1 MMEGIGREAAIL
13 QADRDG
19 ETTNVSPQGPGDRPS
34 DQTDRK
40 TADCQK
46 GSGLTSPLSVN
57 NDIRD
62 QETES
67 PLGLK
72 SSVNVCYYRELS
84 RAGAHSPLAPDQ
96 ECYLDEDSV
105 TPIAS
110 EDCTP
115 VIDQSRFLIDSPTT
129 GVVTLNSPSVG
140 LVTLDLDSCDEDEDS
155 SKLETCCDEYD
166 DLYSLDKYYTPDP
179 SSTDLSVSS
188 ASAESLGLD
197 EAASKES
204 GGQHLDSQSEG
215 KQSTD
220 ESFCDCV
227 STLRRD
233 NSSQGSSL
241 TTSLESED
249 NIYMEP
255 PQHPLEPAST
265 DRKDRN
271 RVYLFSEGL
280 KGFTESLSECPMF
293 CVPIVTGKYKSFSTS
308 AIHTSSNEIGA
319 SEIKFSDR
327 GIDTLDLKS
336 TACEMSTSKL
346 KSLDRGRCKSCDVL
360 RAQASDKCNNTRIRP
375 PSLNLDGVP
384 HAVPPGSGHQGSGV
398 NDGLT
403 SPRSPGFCHHRTLD
417 VPQTIL
423 DVHYDLLKS
432 GIAILPGCRDIEGC
446 AIVFIFTRSSLW
458 QLQKVSSV
466 ELART
471 LLYYRS
477 VPRDNVQKKGLKLV
491 ADIRGASSSTVN
503 TLLETMYLLQGNCP
517 GALST
522 VYMLAN
528 ETSEPLVMKSPVYD
542 PLATFRLEVLVSME
556 TLHKYL
562 PPDSIPVALDGHFAY
577 SHEDWIRFQMKLD
590 PFVSKLQA
598 AAKYLVCIM
607 QDLSDAAGVPRTT
620 KEANQLIEHHEQ
632 LIKSVF
638 EDQRLMSVQ
647 TDGEGVINCLQ
658 REVVHLS
665 HSQDYR
671 DSMMSMNELYDNLQ
685 TTIVKLVRLSDSRL
699 CKLEQCLQLREFEEE
714 CTKVLSWVSGC
725 GEDFFQRYVHL
736 ADNLKAIRAQQKE
749 FEKFYYSAMTHIEK
763 GNDLLEEASML
774 AQSGNFD
781 EVTGYKELARTL
793 KKHLQLF
800 TGRLEEIRE
809 RIESTASCYHL
820 LDKTYEWALDAMKY
834 VASMKMEHCSTIEGL
849 DKLLRSLQVYL
860 RDHPMMKEETFISMM
875 DLAKKLR
882 NEKLMEQCRVARARC
897 EETHSLLTARQS
909 TLREAKDRMVLETK
923 TSPSKTDQRRS
934 GQFSV
939 ISSPELRHPSVNNDN
954 AVWQPCSAST
964 PSSGSERTPSFCG
977 SGTSPILPPTNLTP
991 QDMVFLGESDSSFI
1005 TEDMS
1010 DRVVTSIPKILN
1022 NSTMR
1027 SSREDLTSPSDTS
1040 SQRSIRSAPTP
1051 QDSRG
1056 GEEGP
1061 GSALTSHNRPLKKV
1075 LRRTS
1080 TAPPFTGGA
1089 IIEEED
1095 PKPRRTD
1102 RQPGRQDDSRTVS
1115 MITSST
1121 DSLSSMPE
1129 EEPENGEV
1137 LVPSSKSFTPVP
1149 VNTHLNSQNGSIPTG
1164 SLADLKLSGTEKI
1177 KRTLAHVMREMVQTE
1192 RDYVCS
1198 LQFIIE
1204 QYVPEL
1210 ERDDVPQAL
1219 RGKRNVIF
1227 GNLEKIYHFH
1237 HQMFLRE
1244 VELCANNPFQ
1254 IAQYF
1259 IMHASQFYLYA
1270 IYNKNKPKS
1279 DSLMAEYGKYF
1290 FREKQLQLGD
1300 KMDLSSYLLKPVQR
1314 MGKYAL
1320 LIKQIMKACPNTEQ
1334 EYQDLKAAE
1343 EMVKFQLR
1351 HGNDLLAMDSLRDC
1365 DVNFQEQGRL
1375 LRQEEFLVWQGRRKS
1390 MRHVFLFEDLI
1401 LFSKTQRGRNGSPDT
1416 YNYKFS
1422 FKMADVG
1429 LTEAYEGSGYKFEI
1443 WFRRRSLG
1451 DNYIL
1456 QAPSS
1461 DVRHQWTKEIS
1472 HVLWNQALK
1481 NREHHMTEMLSMGV
1495 GNKPCLDIKPSANN
1509 IQDRLLNYAVGNRGA
1524 RTRNSVAVTSFEHL
1538 RQGNKRPHSII
1549 SVSSTSSSSSSHS
1562 GMLSILGPNYD
1573 MADSPRSRQ
1582 SIACMSNES
1591 GIGTDLSGSE
1601 NDRQGSL
1608 EISRRGPNSRHYINH
1623 PQAKLILSNTSSNEP
1638 VSTDV

>member
-1 MMEGIGREAAIL
+1 MMEG
-13 QADRDG
+13 
-19 ETTNVSPQGPGDRPS
+19 S
-34 DQTDRK
+34 
-40 TADCQK
+40 
-46 GSGLTSPLSVN
+46 
-57 NDIRD
+57 
-62 QETES
+62 ES
-67 PLGLK
+67 PATNLHRDHGDGDLGPLRPADSPSNPMDKTPARFYCHEGPRALPSPISLQNDTKGQEAESALGLNSPVK
-72 SSVNVCYYRELS
+72 LCNYKELS

-115 VIDQSRFLIDSPTT
+115 VIDQSRFLIDSPT
-129 GVVTLNSPSVG
+129 GVVTLNSPSIG

-155 SKLETCCDEYD
+155 SKLEACCDEYD

-188 ASAESLGLD
+188 ASADSLGLD
-197 EAASKES
+197 ETASKES
-204 GGQHLDSQSEG
+204 GGPHLDSQSEG

-220 ESFCDCV
+220 DSFCDCV

-255 PQHPLEPAST
+255 PTHPLELAP
-265 DRKDRN
+265 KDLSDGN
-271 RVYLFSEGL
+271 SVTSFSEGL

-308 AIHTSSNEIGA
+308 AIHTSASEIGA

-327 GIDTLDLKS
+327 GIDNLDLKS
-336 TACEMSTSKL
+336 TACEMSTSEL

-360 RAQASDKCNNTRIRP
+360 RAGDKCGNTKTRP
-375 PSLNLDGVP
+375 PSLNLGGVP
-384 HAVPPGSGHQGSGV
+384 HAVPPGSGMRGGGTS
-398 NDGLT
+398 DGT
-403 SPRSPGFCHHRTLD
+403 SDGTSSPRSPGFCQHRSLD
-417 VPQTIL
+417 IPQTIL
-423 DVHYDLLKS
+423 DVNYDLLKS
-432 GIAILPGCRDIEGC
+432 GIAILPGSRDIDGS

-477 VPRDNVQKKGLKLV
+477 VPREDVQKKGLKIV
-491 ADIRGASSSTVN
+491 ADIQGASSSTVN

-517 GALST
+517 GALSA

-528 ETSEPLVMKSPVYD
+528 EISEPLVKKSPVYD
-542 PLATFRLEVLVSME
+542 PLATFRLEVLVSMKA
-556 TLHKYL
+556 LHTYML
-562 PPDSIPVALDGHFAY
+562 PDSIPVALDGHFTY
-577 SHEDWIRFQMKLD
+577 SHDDWIRFQMKLD

-607 QDLSDAAGVPRTT
+607 QDLTDAGGVPRTT
-620 KEANQLIEHHEQ
+620 KQANELIEHHEQ

-638 EDQRLMSVQ
+638 DDHRLMSVQ

-658 REVVHLS
+658 REAVYLS

-671 DSMMSMNELYDNLQ
+671 DSMMSMNKLYDNLQ
-685 TTIVKLVRLSDSRL
+685 TTIVRLVRLSDSRL

-714 CTKVLSWVSGC
+714 CTKVLSWVSGN
-725 GEDFFQRYVHL
+725 GEEFFQRYVHL

-763 GNDLLEEASML
+763 GNDLLDEASML

-800 TGRLEEIRE
+800 TGRLEETRE

-834 VASMKMEHCSTIEGL
+834 VASMKMEHCSTVEGL

-860 RDHPMMKEETFISMM
+860 RDHPMMKEETFVSMM

-897 EETHSLLTARQS
+897 EETHNLLMARQT

-923 TSPSKTDQRRS
+923 TSPSKTDQQQR
-934 GQFSV
+934 GQFGV

-954 AVWQPCSAST
+954 AIWQPCSAST
-964 PSSGSERTPSFCG
+964 PSSGSDHTPSFCS
-977 SGTSPILPPTNLTP
+977 SGTSPILPPANLTP
-991 QDMVFLGESDSSFI
+991 QDMVFLGEGDSSFI

-1010 DRVVTSIPKILN
+1010 DRVVASIPKILN

-1027 SSREDLTSPSDTS
+1027 SSREDLTSPSETS
-1040 SQRSIRSAPTP
+1040 SQGSTRSVPTP
-1051 QDSRG
+1051 QHSQG
-1056 GEEGP
+1056 GEQGP
-1061 GSALTSHNRPLKKV
+1061 GSALTSHCRPLKKV

-1095 PKPRRTD
+1095 TQTR
-1102 RQPGRQDDSRTVS
+1102 PGRQDNGRTVS

-1129 EEPENGEV
+1129 EEEPENGGV
-1137 LVPSSKSFTPVP
+1137 SVSSSKSFTPVP
-1149 VNTHLNSQNGSIPTG
+1149 VNSHLLSQNGSIPTG

-1198 LQFIIE
+1198 LQFIID

-1237 HQMFLRE
+1237 RQMFLRE
-1244 VELCANNPFQ
+1244 VELCEKNPFQ

-1259 IMHASQFYLYA
+1259 LMHASQFYLYA

-1320 LIKQIMKACPNTEQ
+1320 LIKQIMKGCPHTDQ

-1365 DVNFQEQGRL
+1365 DVNLQEQGRL

-1416 YNYKFS
+1416 YHYKFS

-1451 DNYIL
+1451 ENYIL

-1472 HVLWNQALK
+1472 RVLWNQALK
-1481 NREHHMTEMLSMGV
+1481 NRENHMTEMLSMGV
-1495 GNKPCLDIKPSANN
+1495 GNKPCMDIKPSANN

-1562 GMLSILGPNYD
+1562 GMFSILGPNFD
-1573 MADSPRSRQ
+1573 MTDSPRSRQ

-1608 EISRRGPNSRHYINH
+1608 DISRRGSNSRHYH
-1623 PQAKLILSNTSSNEP
+1623 PQSKLILSNANSNEP

>member
-1 MMEGIGREAAIL
+1 MTDEDLMTESEETTWTDCEEDVSPDTCVTLSGDDELLLLQTKLSSLYTEEEGQLSAVRQARHTLHSQYHGNLHKFFSQYLNPTVTLLTRLADIHRVAEPCVIHSNWPLSYKGSVLIHLGDLDLQDLSSGEFYFYIGHTFSGQLHLIL
-13 QADRDG
+13 KYRSDVGIQEVVVLDNELQEMFTMDWLKVKVRSSEDLGQLLQQCLVGFEESLARLVLQDVTPDMCHKCQQNRRDG
-19 ETTNVSPQGPGDRPS
+19 PGGGASNPSWTNHYAKMKAQR
-34 DQTDRK
+34 Q
-40 TADCQK
+40 
-46 GSGLTSPLSVN
+46 
-57 NDIRD
+57 
-62 QETES
+62 
-67 PLGLK
+67 
-72 SSVNVCYYRELS
+72 
-84 RAGAHSPLAPDQ
+84 HSQ
-96 ECYLDEDSV
+96 
-105 TPIAS
+105 
-110 EDCTP
+110 
-115 VIDQSRFLIDSPTT
+115 
-129 GVVTLNSPSVG
+129 
-140 LVTLDLDSCDEDEDS
+140 
-155 SKLETCCDEYD
+155 
-166 DLYSLDKYYTPDP
+166 
-179 SSTDLSVSS
+179 
-188 ASAESLGLD
+188 
-197 EAASKES
+197 
-204 GGQHLDSQSEG
+204 
-215 KQSTD
+215 
-220 ESFCDCV
+220 
-227 STLRRD
+227 
-233 NSSQGSSL
+233 SSQGHSSL
-241 TTSLESED
+241 
-249 NIYMEP
+249 P
-255 PQHPLEPAST
+255 
-265 DRKDRN
+265 
-271 RVYLFSEGL
+271 
-280 KGFTESLSECPMF
+280 
-293 CVPIVTGKYKSFSTS
+293 
-308 AIHTSSNEIGA
+308 
-319 SEIKFSDR
+319 
-327 GIDTLDLKS
+327 
-336 TACEMSTSKL
+336 
-346 KSLDRGRCKSCDVL
+346 
-360 RAQASDKCNNTRIRP
+360 
-375 PSLNLDGVP
+375 DGVP

>member
-1 MMEGIGREAAIL
+1 MTTPGR
-13 QADRDG
+13 
-19 ETTNVSPQGPGDRPS
+19 
-34 DQTDRK
+34 
-40 TADCQK
+40 
-46 GSGLTSPLSVN
+46 SGLLGGERTLRGLSLGFANMVLGYFRNKEQAKNGEYFLEDGKENEVSECVETSSVYY
-57 NDIRD
+57 D
-62 QETES
+62 TLES
-67 PLGLK
+67 PGM
-72 SSVNVCYYRELS
+72 S
-84 RAGAHSPLAPDQ
+84 
-96 ECYLDEDSV
+96 
-105 TPIAS
+105 
-110 EDCTP
+110 
-115 VIDQSRFLIDSPTT
+115 
-129 GVVTLNSPSVG
+129 
-140 LVTLDLDSCDEDEDS
+140 
-155 SKLETCCDEYD
+155 
-166 DLYSLDKYYTPDP
+166 
-179 SSTDLSVSS
+179 
-188 ASAESLGLD
+188 
-197 EAASKES
+197 ES
-204 GGQHLDSQSEG
+204 GDGMSDA
-215 KQSTD
+215 D
-220 ESFCDCV
+220 PMV
-227 STLRRD
+227 
-233 NSSQGSSL
+233 
-241 TTSLESED
+241 ESED
-249 NIYMEP
+249 WTDCEEDVVTPSVTSPGDEQVLLLQTKLSSLYTEEEGRLTAVRQARQTLNTQYHGDLEKFVSQYLNP
-255 PQHPLEPAST
+255 TLTLLTSLAELHSVTDPCECHSNWPLSYKGSVLVHLSDLHLQDIST
-265 DRKDRN
+265 GQFYFYIRHTLSGQFHLIVKYKSDVGIQEVVVLDDE
-271 RVYLFSEGL
+271 LQEMFTMDWL
-280 KGFTESLSECPMF
+280 KVKVKSNEDLSQLLQQCLVGFEESLSRL
-293 CVPIVTGKYKSFSTS
+293 VLKDVTPDMCYKCQQNRRDSPRDGAPTPSW
-308 AIHTSSNEIGA
+308 SNHYA
-319 SEIKFSDR
+319 
-327 GIDTLDLKS
+327 
-336 TACEMSTSKL
+336 KL
-346 KSLDRGRCKSCDVL
+346 K
-360 RAQASDKCNNTRIRP
+360 AQRQHSQGHQNQGQGHLPKTGGA
-375 PSLNLDGVP
+375 P
-384 HAVPPGSGHQGSGV
+384 HAVPPGSGSPSGG
-398 NDGLT
+398 DTGD
-403 SPRSPGFCHHRTLD
+403 SPRSPGFCKHRPLD
-417 VPQTIL
+417 IPQTIL
-423 DVHYDLLKS
+423 DVNYDLLKS
-432 GIAILPGCRDIEGC
+432 GIAILPGSRDRDGC
-446 AIVFIFTRSSLW
+446 AVGFIFTRSSLW

-471 LLYYRS
+471 LLYYHS
-477 VPRDNVQKKGLKLV
+477 VPRDDVQKKGLKVV
-491 ADIRGASSSTVN
+491 ADIQGASSSTVN
-503 TLLETMYLLQGNCP
+503 TLLETMYLLQSNCP
-517 GALST
+517 GALSA

-528 ETSEPLVMKSPVYD
+528 EMSEPLVKKSPVYD

-556 TLHKYL
+556 TLHIYL
-562 PPDSIPVALDGHFAY
+562 PPESIPVALDGHYTY

-607 QDLSDAAGVPRTT
+607 QDLTQTGGVPRTT

-638 EDQRLMSVQ
+638 DDHRLMSVQ
-647 TDGEGVINCLQ
+647 TDGEGVINCLK
-658 REVVHLS
+658 REANHLS

-671 DSMMSMNELYDNLQ
+671 DSMMSMNKLYDNLQ

-714 CTKVLSWVSGC
+714 CAKVLSWVSGN
-725 GEDFFQRYVHL
+725 GEEFFHRYVQL
-736 ADNLKAIRAQQKE
+736 ADNLKAIRAQQKD

-763 GNDLLEEASML
+763 GNDLLDEASML

-800 TGRLEEIRE
+800 TGRLEETRE

-834 VASMKMEHCSTIEGL
+834 VASMKMEHCSTVEGL
-849 DKLLRSLQVYL
+849 DKLLRSLQSYL
-860 RDHPMMKEETFISMM
+860 RDHPMMKEETFVSMM

-882 NEKLMEQCRVARARC
+882 NEKLMEQCRVAKARC
-897 EETHSLLTARQS
+897 EETHNLLTARQT
-909 TLREAKDRMVLETK
+909 TLREAKDKMVLDTK
-923 TSPSKTDQRRS
+923 TSPSKTDLRQS
-934 GQFSV
+934 GQFGE
-939 ISSPELRHPSVNNDN
+939 ISTPELRHPSVNNDN
-954 AVWQPCSAST
+954 AMWQPCSAST

-977 SGTSPILPPTNLTP
+977 SGTSPILPPANLTQ
-991 QDMVFLGESDSSFI
+991 QDMVFLGEGDNSFI

-1010 DRVVTSIPKILN
+1010 DRVVASIPKILN

-1027 SSREDLTSPSDTS
+1027 SSREDLTSPSETS
-1040 SQRSIRSAPTP
+1040 SQGSAHCVPTP
-1051 QDSRG
+1051 QHFQDQ
-1056 GEEGP
+1056 GP

-1095 PKPRRTD
+1095 SQTRLSDRRA
-1102 RQPGRQDDSRTVS
+1102 GRQDDGRTVS

-1129 EEPENGEV
+1129 EEETENGNV
-1137 LVPSSKSFTPVP
+1137 SISSSKSFTPVP
-1149 VNTHLNSQNGSIPTG
+1149 VNSHLISQNGSIPTG

-1177 KRTLAHVMREMVQTE
+1177 KRTLAHVMREMIQTE

-1198 LQFIIE
+1198 LQFIID

-1237 HQMFLRE
+1237 RQMFLRE
-1244 VELCANNPFQ
+1244 VELCEKNPFQ

-1259 IMHASQFYLYA
+1259 LMHASQFYLYA

-1279 DSLMAEYGKYF
+1279 DCLMAEYGKYF

-1320 LIKQIMKACPNTEQ
+1320 LIKQIMKACPNTDQ

-1365 DVNFQEQGRL
+1365 DVNLQEQGRL

-1416 YNYKFS
+1416 YHYKFS

-1451 DNYIL
+1451 ENYIL
-1456 QAPSS
+1456 QAPSW

-1472 HVLWNQALK
+1472 RVLWNQALK
-1481 NREHHMTEMLSMGV
+1481 NRENHMTEMLSMGV
-1495 GNKPCLDIKPSANN
+1495 GNKPCMDIKPSANN

-1562 GMLSILGPNYD
+1562 GMVSILGPNLD
-1573 MADSPRSRQ
+1573 MTDSPRSRQ

-1601 NDRQGSL
+1601 NDRHGSL
-1608 EISRRGPNSRHYINH
+1608 EIRRGSGNSRHYH
-1623 PQAKLILSNTSSNEP
+1623 PQSKLILSNTSSNEP

>member
-1 MMEGIGREAAIL
+1 MMEGSGSSDL
-13 QADRDG
+13 
-19 ETTNVSPQGPGDRPS
+19 NLHGDRGTNSGSQHSGDSP
-34 DQTDRK
+34 
-40 TADCQK
+40 
-46 GSGLTSPLSVN
+46 SGLMNRTTSQCHEGPELASPLN
-57 NDIRD
+57 LTGDIRS

-67 PLGLK
+67 ALGLK
-72 SSVNVCYYRELS
+72 SPLKVCNYRELS

-115 VIDQSRFLIDSPTT
+115 VIDQSRFLIDSPT
-129 GVVTLNSPSVG
+129 GVVTLHSPSVG
-140 LVTLDLDSCDEDEDS
+140 LVTLDLDSCDEDDDS
-155 SKLETCCDEYD
+155 SKLDTCCDEYD

-188 ASAESLGLD
+188 TSADSLGLD
-197 EAASKES
+197 DTASKES
-204 GGQHLDSQSEG
+204 GGPHLDSHSEG

-220 ESFCDCV
+220 DSFCDCV

-255 PQHPLEPAST
+255 PQHPMEPITT
-265 DRKDRN
+265 DLQDGN
-271 RVYLFSEGL
+271 SVTSFSEGL

-308 AIHTSSNEIGA
+308 AIHTSASEIGA

-336 TACEMSTSKL
+336 AECEMSTLEL

-360 RAQASDKCNNTRIRP
+360 RAQASDKCGSARIRP
-375 PSLNLDGVP
+375 PSLKLGKHACGSP
-384 HAVPPGSGHQGSGV
+384 HAVPPGSGQRGSGTS
-398 NDGLT
+398 NEST

-423 DVHYDLLKS
+423 DVNYDLLKS
-432 GIAILPGCRDIEGC
+432 GIAILPGSRDVEGC
-446 AIVFIFTRSSLW
+446 AVVFIFTRSSLW

-471 LLYYRS
+471 LMYYRS
-477 VPRDNVQKKGLKLV
+477 VPRDDVQKKGLKIV
-491 ADIRGASSSTVN
+491 ADIQGASISTVN

-517 GALST
+517 GALSA

-528 ETSEPLVMKSPVYD
+528 EMSESLVKKSPVYD
-542 PLATFRLEVLVSME
+542 PLATFRLEVFVSMA
-556 TLHKYL
+556 TLHQYIA
-562 PPDSIPVALDGHFAY
+562 PENIPAALDGHFTY

-590 PFVSKLQA
+590 PFVSKLQS

-607 QDLSDAAGVPRTT
+607 QDLTETGGVPRTT
-620 KEANQLIEHHEQ
+620 KEANHLIEHHEQ

-638 EDQRLMSVQ
+638 DDHRLISVQ

-658 REVVHLS
+658 REAVHLS

-671 DSMMSMNELYDNLQ
+671 DSMMSMNKLYDNLQ
-685 TTIVKLVRLSDSRL
+685 TTIVRLVRLSDSRL

-714 CTKVLSWVSGC
+714 CSKVLSWVSGS
-725 GEDFFQRYVHL
+725 GEDFFQRYVNL

-763 GNDLLEEASML
+763 GNDLLDEASML

-800 TGRLEEIRE
+800 TGRLEETRE
-809 RIESTASCYHL
+809 RIESTTRCYSL

-834 VASMKMEHCSTIEGL
+834 VASMKMEHCSTVEGL

-909 TLREAKDRMVLETK
+909 ALQEAKDKMVLETK
-923 TSPSKTDQRRS
+923 PSPTKIDQHCS

-939 ISSPELRHPSVNNDN
+939 ISSPELRHPSVNGDN

-964 PSSGSERTPSFCG
+964 PSSGSERTPSFCS

-991 QDMVFLGESDSSFI
+991 QDMVFLGEGDSSFI

-1010 DRVVTSIPKILN
+1010 DRVVASIPKILN

-1027 SSREDLTSPSDTS
+1027 SSREDLTSPSDHS
-1040 SQRSIRSAPTP
+1040 SQGSIRSAPTL
-1051 QDSRG
+1051 QDSHDQ
-1056 GEEGP
+1056 GP
-1061 GSALTSHNRPLKKV
+1061 GSLTSHSRPLKKM

-1095 PKPRRTD
+1095 PQTHRSERRS
-1102 RQPGRQDDSRTVS
+1102 GRQDDGRTVS

-1129 EEPENGEV
+1129 EEETENCEV
-1137 LVPSSKSFTPVP
+1137 SVPAAKSFTPVP
-1149 VNTHLNSQNGSIPTG
+1149 VNSHLISQNGSIPTG

-1177 KRTLAHVMREMVQTE
+1177 KRTLAHVMREMIQTE

-1237 HQMFLRE
+1237 RQMFLRE
-1244 VELCANNPFQ
+1244 VEICENNPFQ

-1259 IMHASQFYLYA
+1259 LMHASQFYLYA

-1320 LIKQIMKACPNTEQ
+1320 LIKQIMKACPHTEQ

-1365 DVNFQEQGRL
+1365 DVNLQEQGRL
-1375 LRQEEFLVWQGRRKS
+1375 LRQDEFLVWQGRRKS

-1416 YNYKFS
+1416 YHYKFS

-1451 DNYIL
+1451 ENYIL

-1472 HVLWNQALK
+1472 RVLWNQALK
-1481 NREHHMTEMLSMGV
+1481 NRENHMTEMLSMGV

-1509 IQDRLLNYAVGNRGA
+1509 IQDRLLNYAIGNRGA

-1562 GMLSILGPNYD
+1562 GMVSILGPNFD
-1573 MADSPRSRQ
+1573 MIDSPRSRQ

-1591 GIGTDLSGSE
+1591 GIGTDMSGSE
-1601 NDRQGSL
+1601 NDRQGTL
-1608 EISRRGPNSRHYINH
+1608 DISRQGSNGRQYIHH
-1623 PQAKLILSNTSSNEP
+1623 PQSKLILSNSNEP

>member
-1 MMEGIGREAAIL
+1 M
-13 QADRDG
+13 
-19 ETTNVSPQGPGDRPS
+19 TSPG
-34 DQTDRK
+34 K
-40 TADCQK
+40 
-46 GSGLTSPLSVN
+46 SGLLGGERTLRGLSLGFANMVLGYFRKKELAENGEYFIKETSLDDNEISECV
-57 NDIRD
+57 
-62 QETES
+62 ET
-67 PLGLK
+67 
-72 SSVNVCYYRELS
+72 SSVYYDTLEPPGMSEAGDVLS
-84 RAGAHSPLAPDQ
+84 
-96 ECYLDEDSV
+96 DEDFM
-105 TPIAS
+105 
-110 EDCTP
+110 E
-115 VIDQSRFLIDSPTT
+115 
-129 GVVTLNSPSVG
+129 
-140 LVTLDLDSCDEDEDS
+140 
-155 SKLETCCDEYD
+155 
-166 DLYSLDKYYTPDP
+166 
-179 SSTDLSVSS
+179 
-188 ASAESLGLD
+188 
-197 EAASKES
+197 
-204 GGQHLDSQSEG
+204 
-215 KQSTD
+215 
-220 ESFCDCV
+220 
-227 STLRRD
+227 
-233 NSSQGSSL
+233 
-241 TTSLESED
+241 ESED
-249 NIYMEP
+249 LTWTDCEDDVHPDTHVTLPGDEEVLLLQTKLSSLYTEGEGRLCAVRQARQTLQTQYHGDIQAFFSKYLNPTVSLLTRLADIHSVPEP
-255 PQHPLEPAST
+255 CKSHSNWPLSYKGSVLIHLGDLDLQDLST
-265 DRKDRN
+265 GEF
-271 RVYLFSEGL
+271 YFYIGHTFSGQLHLIL
-280 KGFTESLSECPMF
+280 KYRSNVGIQEVVVLDDELQEMFTMDWLKFKVKSNEDLSQLLQQCLVGFEESLSRLVLKDVSPDMC
-293 CVPIVTGKYKSFSTS
+293 YKCQQNRRDSPGG
-308 AIHTSSNEIGA
+308 GA
-319 SEIKFSDR
+319 STPSW
-327 GIDTLDLKS
+327 TNHY
-336 TACEMSTSKL
+336 AKL
-346 KSLDRGRCKSCDVL
+346 K
-360 RAQASDKCNNTRIRP
+360 AQRHQSQGHQNQNHSSQTG
-375 PSLNLDGVP
+375 GVP
-384 HAVPPGSGHQGSGV
+384 HAVPPGSGMRGGGTS
-398 NDGLT
+398 DGT
-403 SPRSPGFCHHRTLD
+403 SDGTSSPRSPGFCQHRSLD
-417 VPQTIL
+417 IPQTIL
-423 DVHYDLLKS
+423 DVNYDLLKS
-432 GIAILPGCRDIEGC
+432 GIAILPGSRDIDGS

-477 VPRDNVQKKGLKLV
+477 VPREDVQKKGLKIV
-491 ADIRGASSSTVN
+491 ADIQGASSSTVN

-517 GALST
+517 GALSA

-528 ETSEPLVMKSPVYD
+528 EISEPLVKKSPVYD
-542 PLATFRLEVLVSME
+542 PLATFRLEVLVSMKA
-556 TLHKYL
+556 LHTYML
-562 PPDSIPVALDGHFAY
+562 PDSIPVALDGHFTY
-577 SHEDWIRFQMKLD
+577 SHDDWIRFQMKLD

-607 QDLSDAAGVPRTT
+607 QDLTDAGGVPRTT
-620 KEANQLIEHHEQ
+620 KQANELIEHHEQ

-638 EDQRLMSVQ
+638 DDHRLMSVQ

-658 REVVHLS
+658 REAVYLS

-671 DSMMSMNELYDNLQ
+671 DSMMSMNKLYDNLQ
-685 TTIVKLVRLSDSRL
+685 TTIVRLVRLSDSRL

-714 CTKVLSWVSGC
+714 CTKVLSWVSGN
-725 GEDFFQRYVHL
+725 GEEFFQRYVHL

-763 GNDLLEEASML
+763 GNDLLDEASML

-800 TGRLEEIRE
+800 TGRLEETRE

-834 VASMKMEHCSTIEGL
+834 VASMKMEHCSTVEGL

-860 RDHPMMKEETFISMM
+860 RDHPMMKEETFVSMM

-897 EETHSLLTARQS
+897 EETHNLLMARQT

-923 TSPSKTDQRRS
+923 TSPSKTDQQQR
-934 GQFSV
+934 GQFGV

-954 AVWQPCSAST
+954 AIWQPCSAST
-964 PSSGSERTPSFCG
+964 PSSGSDHTPSFCS
-977 SGTSPILPPTNLTP
+977 SGTSPILPPANLTP
-991 QDMVFLGESDSSFI
+991 QDMVFLGEGDSSFI

-1010 DRVVTSIPKILN
+1010 DRVVASIPKILN

-1027 SSREDLTSPSDTS
+1027 SSREDLTSPSETS
-1040 SQRSIRSAPTP
+1040 SQGSTRSVPTP
-1051 QDSRG
+1051 QHSQG
-1056 GEEGP
+1056 GEQGP
-1061 GSALTSHNRPLKKV
+1061 GSALTSHCRPLKKV

-1095 PKPRRTD
+1095 TQTR
-1102 RQPGRQDDSRTVS
+1102 PGRQDNGRTVS

-1129 EEPENGEV
+1129 EEEPENGGV
-1137 LVPSSKSFTPVP
+1137 SVSSSKSFTPVP
-1149 VNTHLNSQNGSIPTG
+1149 VNSHLLSQNGSIPTG

-1198 LQFIIE
+1198 LQFIID

-1237 HQMFLRE
+1237 RQMFLRE
-1244 VELCANNPFQ
+1244 VELCEKNPFQ

-1259 IMHASQFYLYA
+1259 LMHASQFYLYA

-1320 LIKQIMKACPNTEQ
+1320 LIKQIMKGCPHTDQ

-1365 DVNFQEQGRL
+1365 DVNLQEQGRL

-1416 YNYKFS
+1416 YHYKFS

-1451 DNYIL
+1451 ENYIL

-1472 HVLWNQALK
+1472 RVLWNQALK
-1481 NREHHMTEMLSMGV
+1481 NRENHMTEMLSMGV
-1495 GNKPCLDIKPSANN
+1495 GNKPCMDIKPSANN

-1562 GMLSILGPNYD
+1562 GMFSILGPNFD
-1573 MADSPRSRQ
+1573 MTDSPRSRQ

-1608 EISRRGPNSRHYINH
+1608 DISRRGSNSRHYH
-1623 PQAKLILSNTSSNEP
+1623 PQSKLILSNANSNEP